1 MRRITRECP
10 RWVSSMKK
18 FDLHIHSICSKHHI
32 WGVDGIHT
40 PEAIVENAI
49 RLGLDG
55 ISITDHNSVKGSQ
68 RAIQYVNEKKL
79 SLLVI
84 SGAEIRS
91 LAGDILA
98 LGILDD
104 IKPKLSIS
112 ETIDRIKEQGGIA
125 IAAHPYKYN
134 TKLGIKL
141 LDAAVNSQ
149 FDAIEVFNSNVRK
162 GANEK
167 AMQLAEKLRMPGVAG
182 SDAHCI
188 ENLGRGI
195 TCLDTEDLSV
205 DAVFNAIKQNK
216 IQLLCNYATLRSLFN
231 LYSRKF
237 ANMLKRVV
245 NKGVK
250 S

>member
-1 MRRITRECP
+1 M
-10 RWVSSMKK
+10 
-18 FDLHIHSICSKHHI
+18 
-32 WGVDGIHT
+32 
-40 PEAIVENAI
+40 
-49 RLGLDG
+49 
-55 ISITDHNSVKGSQ
+55 
-68 RAIQYVNEKKL
+68 
-79 SLLVI
+79 
-84 SGAEIRS
+84 
-91 LAGDILA
+91 
-98 LGILDD
+98 
-104 IKPKLSIS
+104 LSIS

-149 FDAIEVFNSNVRK
+149 FDAIEVFNANVRK

-205 DAVFNAIKQNK
+205 DAVFNTIKQNK
-216 IQLLCNYATLRSLFN
+216 IQLLCNYATLRSLFS

-237 ANMLKRVV
+237 INMLKRVV